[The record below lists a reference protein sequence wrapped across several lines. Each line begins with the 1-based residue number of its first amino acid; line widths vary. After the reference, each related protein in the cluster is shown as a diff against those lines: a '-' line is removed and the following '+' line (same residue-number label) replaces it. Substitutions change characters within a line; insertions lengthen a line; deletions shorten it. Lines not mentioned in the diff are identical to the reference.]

1 MKRILSIFLLTF
13 FLISIFP
20 AASASSDIMPYAS
33 QVFDELGSH
42 ITFSGG
48 KVRGAADVSSWVTAD
63 KLGMSSMALYENND
77 SGGWTRIAS
86 ASGKYGYNT
95 TNYSYTISATATA
108 GKEYKFVVTFY
119 GKAGGVTDTLTH
131 TKYA

>member
-1 MKRILSIFLLTF
+1 MKKVISIFLLTV

-20 AASASSDIMPYAS
+20 AASASSGIMPYAS
-33 QVFDELGSH
+33 QVFAEMGSH
-42 ITFSGG
+42 ITISGG
-48 KVRGAADVSSWVTAD
+48 KVKGAADVKSWAIAD
-63 KLGMSSMALYENND
+63 KLGMSSMVLYEENN

-95 TNYSYTISATATA
+95 TTHSYTISATATA

-119 GKAGGVTDTLTH
+119 GKVGSVTDTLTH